1 MTKDFDQ
8 IPVDSETTILLST
21 EVTFGETISMFQA
34 WVWDGIQGNSLIFHA
49 GDVENFNDEELK
61 FWINSQ
67 SEIVQSKSSM
77 NVSRNPYKH
86 DYVVVNFDFKAMD

>member
-1 MTKDFDQ
+1 MTKNFEQ
-8 IPVDSETTILLST
+8 IPVDADTTILLST
-21 EVTFGETISMFQA
+21 EVKFGETICMFQA

-49 GDVENFNDEELK
+49 DDVENQNDEELK
-61 FWINSQ
+61 KWITSE